1 MSRFFNIIQSSREFQ
16 RPDPHEYI
24 SSLALRTARLV
35 RTYGYFSQPLR
46 SRTPHTE
53 KNTREECAPCDLNCM
68 KEKKETISVLV
79 DLIETLKDGQDG
91 FKQAAESVRNPALK
105 ALFSD
110 YSQQRSRFAT
120 ALQSEARSHGETKP
134 ENSSSTA
141 GALHRGWINLKSA
154 ITGGDEHAIL
164 AECERGEDSAVDEY
178 KKALDDG
185 LTPSAQEL
193 VSRQFAEIKAAHDR
207 IKSLRDASKG

>member
-1 MSRFFNIIQSSREFQ
+1 M
-16 RPDPHEYI
+16 
-24 SSLALRTARLV
+24 
-35 RTYGYFSQPLR
+35 
-46 SRTPHTE
+46 
-53 KNTREECAPCDLNCM
+53 
-68 KEKKETISVLV
+68 KKENTVLNN
-79 DLIETLKDGQDG
+79 LIETLKDGQEG

-105 ALFSD
+105 SLFSE

-120 ALQSEARSHGETKP
+120 SLQAEALKLGEEKP
-134 ENSSSTA
+134 ETSSSAT

-164 AECERGEDSAVDEY
+164 AECERGEDSAVEEY

-185 LTPSAQEL
+185 LSPSAQEL

-207 IKSLRDASKG
+207 IRSLRNAIKS

>member
-1 MSRFFNIIQSSREFQ
+1 
-16 RPDPHEYI
+16 
-24 SSLALRTARLV
+24 
-35 RTYGYFSQPLR
+35 
-46 SRTPHTE
+46 
-53 KNTREECAPCDLNCM
+53 M
-68 KEKKETISVLV
+68 KEKKEIISVLV
-79 DLIETLKDGQDG
+79 DLIETLKDGQEG

-120 ALQSEARSHGETKP
+120 ALQSEARGRHGETKP
-134 ENSSSTA
+134 ETSSSAT

-164 AECERGEDSAVDEY
+164 AECERGEDSAVEEY
-178 KKALDDG
+178 KNALDDG

-207 IKSLRDASKG
+207 IRSLRDATKN

>member
-1 MSRFFNIIQSSREFQ
+1 M
-16 RPDPHEYI
+16 
-24 SSLALRTARLV
+24 
-35 RTYGYFSQPLR
+35 
-46 SRTPHTE
+46 
-53 KNTREECAPCDLNCM
+53 
-68 KEKKETISVLV
+68 KKENTVLNN
-79 DLIETLKDGQDG
+79 LIETLKDGQQG

-105 ALFSD
+105 SLFSE

-120 ALQSEARSHGETKP
+120 SLQAEARKLGEEKP
-134 ENSSSTA
+134 ETSSSAT

-164 AECERGEDSAVDEY
+164 AECERGEDSAVEEY

-185 LTPSAQEL
+185 LSPSAQEL

-207 IKSLRDASKG
+207 IRSLRNAIKS